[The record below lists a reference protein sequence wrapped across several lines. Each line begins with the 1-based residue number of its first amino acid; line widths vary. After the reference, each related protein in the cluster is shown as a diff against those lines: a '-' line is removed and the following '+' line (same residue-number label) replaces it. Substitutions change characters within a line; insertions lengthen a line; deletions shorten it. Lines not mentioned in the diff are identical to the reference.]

1 MVKKT
6 YIIPCTSVSLA
17 QPEQILASSG
27 VISNS
32 NDINIGFGGVDT
44 NGDQDPS
51 VKESNHDFEW
61 DF

>member
-1 MVKKT
+1 MMKKT

-17 QPEQILASSG
+17 QSEQILASSG

>member
-1 MVKKT
+1 MVKKI

-32 NDINIGFGGVDT
+32 NDINIGFGGIDDD
-44 NGDQDPS
+44 GEQDPS
-51 VKESNHDFEW
+51 VKESNLEW

>member
-1 MVKKT
+1 MKKI

-32 NDINIGFGGVDT
+32 NDINIGFGGIDDD
-44 NGDQDPS
+44 GEQDPS
-51 VKESNHDFEW
+51 VKESNLEW

>member
-1 MVKKT
+1 MVKKI
-6 YIIPCTSVSLA
+6 YIIPSTCIMQA